1 MSTLNRLTMLG
12 SGVLGAQVAWHSAFK
27 GKTVVIYDIA
37 EEALERSKIALDGY
51 ADIYQS
57 DLSASEADIDAARQR
72 LTYTTDLASAV
83 ADADLVIEAVPEVP
97 SIKSGLYTSLAPLLP
112 ERTIVAT
119 NTSTLLPSDF
129 AADTGRPEK
138 FLTLHFANQI
148 WKMNLAEIMAHDGT
162 SRDAITQ
169 AVEFAIEIGMVP
181 IPLRKEQNGY
191 VLNSWFVPLLN
202 AAQTLVTKG
211 IATAEDIDRTYMMTG
226 ANLGPMGWFDV
237 VGMTTAYNVMS
248 YWGHKNDDADMLSNA
263 EYVKEHFVDK
273 GHLGLLSGKGYY
285 EYPNPAY
292 QRPDFL
298 AVPEIGAAPEIA
310 AIVGSASAVLH

>member
-1 MSTLNRLTMLG
+1 MSTLNRMTVLG
-12 SGVLGAQVAWHSAFK
+12 SGVLGGQIAWHSAFK

-37 EEALERSKIALDGY
+37 EEALERSKVALDGY
-51 ADIYQS
+51 ADIYRS
-57 DLSASEADIDAARQR
+57 DLGASDDDIEATRQR
-72 LTYTTDLASAV
+72 LTYTADLALAV
-83 ADADLVIEAVPEVP
+83 ANADLVIEAVPEVP
-97 SIKSGLYTSLAPLLP
+97 SIKSALYTSLAPLLP

-138 FLTLHFANQI
+138 FLTLHFANQV
-148 WKMNLAEIMAHDGT
+148 WNMNLAEIMAHEGT

-202 AAQTLVTKG
+202 AAQTLVTNG
-211 IATAEDIDRTYMMTG
+211 IATPEDIDRTYLLGG
-226 ANLGPMGWFDV
+226 AQLGPMGWYDV
-237 VGMTTAYNVMS
+237 VGMTTAYNVLA
-248 YWGHKNDDADMLSNA
+248 YWGEKNDDAQMIANA
-263 EYVKEHFVDK
+263 EHIKEHFVDK
-273 GHLGLLSGKGYY
+273 GHLGVLSGKGYY

-292 QRPDFL
+292 ERPDFL
-298 AVPEIGAAPEIA
+298 AVPEIGTAAEIA
-310 AIVGSASAVLH
+310 ALVGSAPTETR